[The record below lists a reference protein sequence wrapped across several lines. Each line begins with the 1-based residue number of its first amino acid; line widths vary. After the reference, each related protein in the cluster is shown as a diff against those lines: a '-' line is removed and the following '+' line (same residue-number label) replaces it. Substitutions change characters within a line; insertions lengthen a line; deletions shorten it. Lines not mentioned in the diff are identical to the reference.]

1 MGLGG
6 KVWCRGNVS
15 VEIVHLVGPEWLTWI
30 LASGFVFTLRN
41 IYDGNLVYSIPDYC
55 TPESFPFPSWLSQS

>member
-6 KVWCRGNVS
+6 KVWYRGNVS
-15 VEIVHLVGPEWLTWI
+15 VEIMHLVGPEWLTWI

-41 IYDGNLVYSIPDYC
+41 IYDGKSCV
-55 TPESFPFPSWLSQS
+55 